1 MPADRNPRS
10 VACAAKGIMMKERKP
25 APTIGQ
31 TKALFGRKPWAKPA
45 VFLGQLSD
53 SATKGNDTGDYIAYG
68 SPFGS

>member
-1 MPADRNPRS
+1 
-10 VACAAKGIMMKERKP
+10 MKERNP